1 MLTMGRTRQDNKLAI
16 QARTTH
22 TCKHVATTPGIV
34 VYIYSAS
41 YQMYES
47 GGREPNTDELRYEL
61 AQTNAV
67 GRSQDVEIL

>member
-22 TCKHVATTPGIV
+22 ICKHVATTHGIV
-34 VYIYSAS
+34 VYSAS